1 MFKPFPFTA
10 PALVALTVCALLGAG
25 CTKKTNDAPKASV
38 SPSAA
43 PSATPLPIAAVVSGM
58 QTTLFNSA
66 GEIVAKIS
74 AKEGATAT
82 TASDGTLRPE
92 GLGLLKG
99 GEAILYQKNKPT
111 AVMNADT
118 MEADRKTKTVVGTGN
133 VRVRSLQKDAQNNAS
148 AIRADTMTWRHD
160 DSIIRGDGHVLL
172 TNGLENSVPGEHFEA
187 DTILRS
193 FRIWN
198 GSDPKRVGTGTF

>member
-10 PALVALTVCALLGAG
+10 PALVALTTCALLGAG
-25 CTKKTNDAPKASV
+25 CTKKPNDAPKASV

-111 AVMNADT
+111 AIMNADT

-160 DSIIRGDGHVLL
+160 DNTIKGNGHVRI
-172 TNGLENSVPGEHFEA
+172 TNGPEVEVPGDFFEA
-187 DTILRS
+187 DTVLRT
-193 FRIWN
+193 FRITS
-198 GSDPKRVGTGTF
+198 GEKPEPAKTGTF